1 MAKSGPRELAA
12 YHQQVLAREGRRKVK
27 ATEFDTEK
35 LDSETVSTAS
45 ERVNKVLHPAADEPK
60 SAIQQLAEAGGQTI
74 PAAPTPT
81 APAPRKRAERSDKGK
96 PKPKPTPGT
105 VVLKQ
110 ELTIPE
116 AIDAVCQAL
125 RNGKTELA
133 HTLVDAI
140 GKAQKTQQA

>member
-12 YHQQVLAREGRRKVK
+12 YHQQVLAKEGRRGKM
-27 ATEFDTEK
+27 ASTSFDTEK
-35 LDSETVSTAS
+35 LDQETVNTAS
-45 ERVNKVLHPAADEPK
+45 DRVNRVLHPAADKAPEAAQGPAEP
-60 SAIQQLAEAGGQTI
+60 
-74 PAAPTPT
+74 APT
-81 APAPRKRAERSDKGK
+81 RQRAERSDKGK
-96 PKPKPTPGT
+96 PKPKPAPGT

-125 RNGKTELA
+125 RNGKTEFA